1 MKNLM
6 IRILV
11 VSLFA
16 ALFLSFK
23 QPSWETKD
31 YLSWSEKDCK
41 EVLNTSPWVVKT
53 EFSKSS
59 MLGDSN
65 SRMVNRETGGTVGM
79 QVPFDKKEIKTL
91 LEFRV
96 ATAKPI
102 KMAFTRLMLLSD
114 PSNQAL
120 KEQVQAMVDRAESKI
135 VFHISFSAS
144 PADKTVLKDLTD
156 YFANAKLSD
165 FQGNT
170 YLQTSPDAQVPIV
183 DYWASSPQRPNPVF
197 VFPRTDASGKP
208 FFSGQEEQIELRAV
222 LTPTIK
228 SKLEKYEVRVK
239 VYPQL
244 MKFRDQFEM

>member
-1 MKNLM
+1 MKNAM

-11 VSLFA
+11 VTLFA
-16 ALFLSFK
+16 VFFLASK
-23 QPSWETKD
+23 KPSWETRD

-65 SRMVNRETGGTVGM
+65 SRMINRETGTTGSM
-79 QVPFDKKEIKTL
+79 QVPFDKNEIKTV

-135 VFHISFSAS
+135 VFHITFSAS
-144 PADKTVLKDLTD
+144 PADKTVLKDLAS

-170 YLQTSPDAQVPIV
+170 YLQASPGSQVPIV
-183 DYWASSPQRPNPVF
+183 DYWASSPQRPNPAF

-208 FFSGQEEQIELRAV
+208 FFSGQEEEVELRAV

-228 SKLEKYEVRVK
+228 AKPETYEVRVK
-239 VYPQL
+239 VHPQL